1 MMQSLLFTQGMMI
14 QSSKQGG
21 SLRCSVHTVFA
32 AVDEAGRFTNFGD
45 TTSLYNAFQSSSLIR
60 ATDFSTLPILMNT
73 YQILRREDKVSSTV
87 LQCLA

>member
-32 AVDEAGRFTNFGD
+32 AVDEAGLFTNFGD
-45 TTSLYNAFQSSSLIR
+45 TTSLYNAFQSS
-60 ATDFSTLPILMNT
+60 
-73 YQILRREDKVSSTV
+73 
-87 LQCLA
+87 